1 MRIIISGG
9 GTGGH
14 VFPAIAIADALKK
27 MAPDATILF
36 VGAEGRLEM
45 EKVPAAGYEIKGLK
59 ISGLQRKISAGN
71 LSFPFKVLKSLLDA
85 RKIIRNFKPDVAV
98 GVGGYASG
106 PLLFAA
112 SLMGVPTVIQ
122 EQNSFPGL
130 TNKLLA
136 KRAKKICV
144 AYENMDRFFPS
155 GKIILTG
162 NPVRKSMVD
171 IEGKRDDAMQFF
183 GLKNH
188 YKTVLFI
195 GGSLGARTINR
206 SAEKILD
213 ILTSSGI
220 QVIWQTGKLY
230 YQQASGAG
238 EKFKEVPVRVH
249 EFITRMDYAYAAA
262 DFIVSRAGAIAV
274 SELEI
279 IAKPLILIPSPN
291 VAEDHQTKNALALVN
306 RNAAIM
312 VKDDEAEEKL
322 GPVLMMLM
330 QNTQLQQDISEH
342 LKTISCKDSDEKISE
357 VILELVKKEAAHG
370 ERDV

>member
-27 MAPDATILF
+27 KVPDAAILF
-36 VGAEGRLEM
+36 VGAVGRLEM
-45 EKVPAAGYEIKGLK
+45 GKVPAAGYEIKGLK
-59 ISGLQRKISAGN
+59 ISGLQRKISVEN
-71 LSFPFKVLKSLLDA
+71 LSFPFKVLNSLLEA
-85 RKIIRNFKPDVAV
+85 RNIIREFMPDVAV

-112 SLMGVPTVIQ
+112 SLMGVPTLIQ

-136 KRAKKICV
+136 IRAKRICV

-171 IEGKRDDAMQFF
+171 IEGKRDAAMQYF
-183 GLKNH
+183 GLKNDLS
-188 YKTVLFI
+188 TVLFI

-213 ILTSSGI
+213 MLTSSGI

-230 YQQASGAG
+230 YQQAAGAS
-238 EKFKEVPVRVH
+238 EKYTAAPVRVH

-291 VAEDHQTKNALALVN
+291 VAEDHQTKNAMALVN

-312 VKDDEAEEKL
+312 VKDSEAEGKL
-322 GPVLMMLM
+322 GSVLMSLV
-330 QNTQLQQDISEH
+330 QNKQLQEDISEH

-357 VILELVKKEAAHG
+357 VILELVKKQTVHG
-370 ERDV
+370 KRDV